1 MLTRTDILELEH
13 YCKEHGV
20 TRTQRLEECG
30 IKRSTYYR
38 NKRQYRNADRQ
49 LAENSEVG
57 EFIELPSQPGIMQPS
72 FIPPKETHKNTDVK
86 SPQDGSYLV
95 IEIQTENGVSM
106 RIQGSMT
113 PSHIKELMSSF
124 K

>member
-1 MLTRTDILELEH
+1 MLTRTEILELEH

-20 TRTQRLEECG
+20 TRMQRLKECG

-38 NKRQYRNADRQ
+38 NKLIYRQVDSQ
-49 LAENSEVG
+49 LAEKSEVG

-95 IEIQTENGVSM
+95 IEIQTEGGVSM